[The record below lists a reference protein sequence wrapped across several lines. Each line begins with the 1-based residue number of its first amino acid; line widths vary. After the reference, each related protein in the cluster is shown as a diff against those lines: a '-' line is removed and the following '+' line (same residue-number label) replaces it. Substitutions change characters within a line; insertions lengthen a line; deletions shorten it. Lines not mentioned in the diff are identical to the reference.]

1 MEIRVLRYF
10 VEIAKEGNMTR
21 AAKNL
26 HVSQSALSKQMK
38 ELEDE
43 LGRPLFTRTKSGLS
57 LTEAGA
63 LLHKRAEDI
72 LNMVDKTTDEFASLD
87 TVRGGNI
94 RIGCADALVNKTW
107 TLKSKKLESEI

>member
-94 RIGCADALVNKTW
+94 RIGCAALVNKTW
-107 TLKSKKLESEI
+107 TLKSKKLESE